1 MDPALQRIVQLWYE
15 NERRAVV
22 LRRVLL
28 VLIRRRLDRLPRSSL
43 QMWANEKANV
53 PIEWTFDPA
62 MRPRT
67 TNPLLISLT
76 ECVRILRG
84 MSLEQLADLI
94 DHEVLVNR
102 SWPVLH
108 DESDPTDHSGR
119 YLARPLCAVSVFEH
133 AE

>member
-1 MDPALQRIVQLWYE
+1 MDPALQNIARLWYE

-43 QMWANEKANV
+43 QTWANEKANV
-53 PIEWTFDPA
+53 PIDWTFDPA

-67 TNPLLISLT
+67 TNPLLICLT

-108 DESDPTDHSGR
+108 DQSDPTDRSGY
-119 YLARPLCAVSVFEH
+119 YLSRNDLP
-133 AE
+133 